1 MSTAKEL
8 ESIRKNSIFN
18 QEFSHTTKSTLVNSD
33 INKLITKIRRQ
44 LVKKKS
50 ITVIVLESDK

>member
-33 INKLITKIRRQ
+33 INKLVTKIRRQ
-44 LVKKKS
+44 LVQKKS

>member
-1 MSTAKEL
+1 MTEREL
-8 ESIRKNSIFN
+8 ESVRKNSIFN

-33 INKLITKIRRQ
+33 INKLVTKIRRQ
-44 LVKKKS
+44 LVQKKS

>member
-8 ESIRKNSIFN
+8 ESIRKKSIFN
-18 QEFSHTTKSTLVNSD
+18 QEFLHTTKSTLVNSD
-33 INKLITKIRRQ
+33 INKLVTKIRRQ
-44 LVKKKS
+44 LVQKKS

>member
-1 MSTAKEL
+1 MSTAKEF

-33 INKLITKIRRQ
+33 INKLVTTIRRQ
-44 LVKKKS
+44 LTHKKS
-50 ITVIVLESDK
+50 VSVLVMESDK

>member
-1 MSTAKEL
+1 MSSAKEL

-33 INKLITKIRRQ
+33 INKLVTTIRRQ
-44 LVKKKS
+44 LVQKKS